1 MNIFKMDTYDCVM
14 MSVFF
19 FVLIAS
25 MLILMGNNYTL
36 LKDVNDNVVEGFTAA
51 DSEKAAEK
59 INTDTAK
66 IIDELHIDKYR
77 TNYEDII
84 NNMKVWTDSM
94 MLKSIVSNGV
104 DTNSNLTSDNL
115 KKISHINHLESFKKS
130 CDLALNVLDN
140 N

>member
-1 MNIFKMDTYDCVM
+1 
-14 MSVFF
+14 
-19 FVLIAS
+19 
-25 MLILMGNNYTL
+25 
-36 LKDVNDNVVEGFTAA
+36 
-51 DSEKAAEK
+51 
-59 INTDTAK
+59 
-66 IIDELHIDKYR
+66 
-77 TNYEDII
+77 
-84 NNMKVWTDSM
+84 MKVWTDSM